1 MALVAAVGL
10 AHGRV
15 VEVMEAAQEELLKS
29 VALFDVFTDPTG
41 ERVPVGSKS
50 LGYSLTYRAADR
62 TLTAEEVNAAH
73 GRLKQRVSAELGVQ
87 ARE

>member
-1 MALVAAVGL
+1 MALIAPEGL

-15 VEVMEAAQEELLKS
+15 VEVLESAGEPLLQAA
-29 VALFDVFTDPTG
+29 VLFDVFVDPTG
-41 ERVPVGSKS
+41 ERVPSGSKS
-50 LGYSLTYRAADR
+50 LGYSLTYRVSDR

-73 GRLKQRVSAELGVQ
+73 GRLKQRVTSELGVQ